1 MSFKCVICGKK
12 PVKGKTISHSH
23 RKTIR
28 TFKPNLRLQR
38 MVLKGKTCKK
48 LVCTDCIRSG
58 KVVKPA

>member
-23 RKTIR
+23 RATIR
-28 TFKPNLRLQR
+28 TFKPNLRRQKI
-38 MVLKGKTCKK
+38 VLKGKVQRS

-58 KVVKPA
+58 RVKRAA